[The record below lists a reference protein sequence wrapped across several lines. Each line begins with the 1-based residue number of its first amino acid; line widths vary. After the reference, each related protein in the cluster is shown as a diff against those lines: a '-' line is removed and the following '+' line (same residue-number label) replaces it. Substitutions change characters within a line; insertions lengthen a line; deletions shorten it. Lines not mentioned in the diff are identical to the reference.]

1 MAYKRKYRKGAKITS
16 LDELVKQE
24 CVYCYG
30 RIVQNG
36 WFCSWQVR
44 TAEAYIQRGMVYYA
58 ERIGEN
64 EN

>member
-1 MAYKRKYRKGAKITS
+1 MSYKRKYRMGEKITS

-36 WFCSWQVR
+36 WFCSGKCGR
-44 TAEAYIQRGMVYYA
+44 QRL
-58 ERIGEN
+58 I
-64 EN
+64 